1 MSTNDEL
8 ALTALVSHL
17 ESGALA
23 KTWLPT
29 ARFESPDCH
38 RQVLEVI
45 SITRTL
51 GSPVLPAL
59 RQLQQMWTQD
69 RLQRTELES
78 EMAAPR
84 LTKRLISWLP
94 VGALASAQLM
104 GFDVVGAIASPI
116 ALVSFVVGAGM
127 LALANRWCNSIIA
140 KAMPEP
146 DAVLPQLRNTL
157 LMLSSGATW
166 VQTKTHISLGE
177 ETTRTL
183 APLLKVSRRSGAPIS
198 HIIEREI
205 RVLNDRRLAEAKT
218 KLSEA
223 SVKLSLPMG
232 LAMLP
237 ALVFLV
243 VIPVF
248 ITMSSSPSQ
257 MALQS

>member
-29 ARFESPDCH
+29 ARFESPHCH

-45 SITRTL
+45 AMTRTL
-51 GSPVLPAL
+51 GSPVLPVL
-59 RQLQQMWTQD
+59 RQVQQMWTQV

-127 LALANRWCNSIIA
+127 LALANRWCNSIIS

-157 LMLSSGATW
+157 LVLSSGATW
-166 VQTKTHISLGE
+166 VQTKKQTSLGE

-183 APLLKVSRRSGAPIS
+183 APLLKVSRSSGAPIS
-198 HIIEREI
+198 PLIEREI
-205 RVLNDRRLAEAKT
+205 QVLTDRRLAEAKT
-218 KLSEA
+218 KLREA
-223 SVKLSLPMG
+223 AVKLSLPMG

-248 ITMSSSPSQ
+248 LSISTPN
-257 MALQS
+257 LL

>member
-1 MSTNDEL
+1 
-8 ALTALVSHL
+8 
-17 ESGALA
+17 
-23 KTWLPT
+23 
-29 ARFESPDCH
+29 
-38 RQVLEVI
+38 
-45 SITRTL
+45 
-51 GSPVLPAL
+51 
-59 RQLQQMWTQD
+59 
-69 RLQRTELES
+69 
-78 EMAAPR
+78 
-84 LTKRLISWLP
+84 
-94 VGALASAQLM
+94 
-104 GFDVVGAIASPI
+104 
-116 ALVSFVVGAGM
+116 
-127 LALANRWCNSIIA
+127 
-140 KAMPEP
+140 
-146 DAVLPQLRNTL
+146 
-157 LMLSSGATW
+157 MLSSGATW